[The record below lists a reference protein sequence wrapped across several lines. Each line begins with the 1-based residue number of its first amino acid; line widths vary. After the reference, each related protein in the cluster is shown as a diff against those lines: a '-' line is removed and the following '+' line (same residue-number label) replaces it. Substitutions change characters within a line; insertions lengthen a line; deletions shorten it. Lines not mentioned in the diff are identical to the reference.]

1 MYNFLEH
8 LFDMICVKV
17 DVTLTPVQIK
27 SNWLLVQEFDNGLN
41 VNIPFVS
48 SKTSL
53 WFIAFSNYAK
63 ESWFT
68 FGTFLI

>member
-1 MYNFLEH
+1 
-8 LFDMICVKV
+8 MICVKL
-17 DVTLTPVQIK
+17 DVTLTPIQIK
-27 SNWLLVQEFDNGLN
+27 FNWLLGQEFDNNLN

-53 WFIAFSNYAK
+53 WFIAFLNYAK
-63 ESWFT
+63 ESWFI